1 MTQSLD
7 LSKVSQRE
15 MLDYELYLRQHGY
28 SLIAGVDEAGRGP
41 LAGPVV
47 AAAVILE
54 PMDKVPTFFEKLT
67 DSKKLT
73 EKQREKFYV
82 VIQQKAISVGVGMQT
97 NLEIDE
103 TNILKATLKAMAQ
116 ATFSLVPLPDYVIV
130 DGNREP
136 SVDIP
141 CSAIIKGDNLSL
153 SIAAASVIA
162 KVTRDQL
169 MCEYHKIYPQYGFDR
184 HKGYPT
190 RQHKN
195 AIARFGPCE
204 IHRRSFKLI

>member
-1 MTQSLD
+1 
-7 LSKVSQRE
+7 

-97 NLEIDE
+97 NREIDE
-103 TNILKATLKAMAQ
+103 TNILKATLKAMSQ
-116 ATFSLVPLPDYVIV
+116 AIFSLVPLPDYVIV
-130 DGNREP
+130 DGNRKP

-169 MCEYHKIYPQYGFDR
+169 MCEYHKIYPQYGFDQ